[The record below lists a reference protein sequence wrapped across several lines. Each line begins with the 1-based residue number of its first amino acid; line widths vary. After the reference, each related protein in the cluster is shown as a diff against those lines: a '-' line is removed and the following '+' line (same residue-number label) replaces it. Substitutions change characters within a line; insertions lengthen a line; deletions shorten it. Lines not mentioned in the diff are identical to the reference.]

1 MADDDLS
8 RFDEWFGQILAGLSP
23 AQRRKATMKLGQE
36 LRRSNLKR
44 VADNVEPDGRPMEP
58 RKPRL
63 DRRGKLRKRHS
74 GKMFKGLRKLRN
86 WKIIAD
92 PEGVEIRPASGSV
105 DRVASVSHFGEV
117 ATVGYLRN
125 GRTIRAKYPVRR
137 ILGFGPEDQ
146 HTALEIAA
154 SLLQPGD

>member
-1 MADDDLS
+1 M
-8 RFDEWFGQILAGLSP
+8 DEWFGQILAGMAP
-23 AQRRKATMKLGQE
+23 AERRKAALKLGQA

-44 VADNVEPDGRPMEP
+44 VADNVEPDGRPMVP

-63 DRRGKLRKRHS
+63 DRPGKLRKRQS

-92 PEGVEIRPASGSV
+92 AEGVTIAPAGGNV
-105 DRVASVSHFGEV
+105 DRVASVSHYGEV
-117 ATVGYLRN
+117 ATVGYLR
-125 GRTIRAKYPVRR
+125 GGAPIRARYPVRR
-137 ILGFGPEDQ
+137 ILGFAPDDE

-154 SLLQPGD
+154 SLLQPEN